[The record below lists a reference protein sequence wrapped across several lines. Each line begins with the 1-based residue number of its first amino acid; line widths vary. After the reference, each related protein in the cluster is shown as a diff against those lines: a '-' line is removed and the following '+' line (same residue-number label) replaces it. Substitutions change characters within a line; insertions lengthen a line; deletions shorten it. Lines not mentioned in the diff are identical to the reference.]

1 MKISEVTTAIKVGD
15 IILRNEDSPNLI
27 KVKWIDSKS
36 NSLKDN
42 TGRVYFLVVNDVIYK
57 IGGSQCKGGI
67 KSTIGAYTDCM
78 KGGPSDRSYII
89 HYLIYR
95 ELVKGNKVE
104 VYMITSPKIIAPV
117 TGLFGIQNK
126 EVAAFK
132 EMESLCVNQHFEFD
146 GSYPKWNFQE
156 SHSQYPSDLSEQYS
170 EFKMKRTEKNK
181 K

>member
-57 IGGSQCKGGI
+57 IGGSQSKGGI
-67 KSTIGAYTDCM
+67 KSTIRAYTDCM

-95 ELVKGNKVE
+95 ELVNVNKVE

-132 EMESLCVNQHFEFD
+132 EMESLCINQHFEFD

-170 EFKMKRTEKNK
+170 EFKMKRAEKNK

>member
-1 MKISEVTTAIKVGD
+1 
-15 IILRNEDSPNLI
+15 
-27 KVKWIDSKS
+27 
-36 NSLKDN
+36 
-42 TGRVYFLVVNDVIYK
+42 
-57 IGGSQCKGGI
+57 
-67 KSTIGAYTDCM
+67 
-78 KGGPSDRSYII
+78 
-89 HYLIYR
+89 
-95 ELVKGNKVE
+95 
-104 VYMITSPKIIAPV
+104 MITSPKIIAPV

-170 EFKMKRTEKNK
+170 EFKMKRAEKNK